1 MKDFL
6 TTKITKDTKDSEIY
20 TLNLLCLKVFAAYA
34 NFAPSF
40 ILPLAGRE
48 NFFVFFAFF
57 VVKLVFILG
66 CGFAALGS
74 SWLTL
79 SLLLWL
85 QSSHSSYC
93 RFFQISATNRCT
105 ESRSL

>member
-40 ILPLAGRE
+40 IL
-48 NFFVFFAFF
+48 
-57 VVKLVFILG
+57 ILTSLQIDIE
-66 CGFAALGS
+66 GFM
-74 SWLTL
+74 
-79 SLLLWL
+79 
-85 QSSHSSYC
+85 
-93 RFFQISATNRCT
+93 FM
-105 ESRSL
+105 